1 MGNHMCRNLLKKGFD
16 VSVYDI
22 VPAVCDAMKQEGA
35 KVAENPAELA
45 SSADV
50 VITCLPNSKII
61 ENVFYSEDG
70 LAKGFHKGSIYID
83 MSSAD
88 PDSTRKL
95 GKEMESIGGAMLDA
109 PISGGI
115 TGAEAGTLA
124 IMVGGSEELFN
135 DVHEV
140 FEAMGNKIQ
149 HVGPL
154 GSGDVMKVLNNFI
167 SGCTMAA
174 TTEAVAMGVKAGLD
188 PRLIISVLSG
198 STGKSDASE
207 RKYPKFVFENKP
219 ANFTIDLLC
228 KDIATYLKVAQSLNV
243 PTNISSEVYNMWE
256 ITRREGGKD
265 ITDIVGLYERWL
277 GIDVH

>member
-1 MGNHMCRNLLKKGFD
+1 
-16 VSVYDI
+16 
-22 VPAVCDAMKQEGA
+22 
-35 KVAENPAELA
+35 
-45 SSADV
+45 
-50 VITCLPNSKII
+50 
-61 ENVFYSEDG
+61 
-70 LAKGFHKGSIYID
+70 
-83 MSSAD
+83 
-88 PDSTRKL
+88 
-95 GKEMESIGGAMLDA
+95 MLDA

-135 DVHEV
+135 DVHEI